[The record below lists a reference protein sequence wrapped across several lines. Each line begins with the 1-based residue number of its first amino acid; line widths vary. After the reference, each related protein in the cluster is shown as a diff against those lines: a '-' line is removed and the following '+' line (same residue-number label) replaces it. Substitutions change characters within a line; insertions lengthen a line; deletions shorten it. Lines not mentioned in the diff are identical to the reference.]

1 MEDMTQ
7 AAENIHT
14 DTPEAVTE
22 ETKTEGLAE
31 SAGKETGAPDAYDF
45 KGIVPDGEV
54 FDEEIAS
61 GFGNLCKEMNLTQEM
76 ASKMAE
82 YGFSYAG
89 RVKEAMEAAKE
100 AEVGA
105 WAEDTRRLLGSSF
118 DKTMGDYGRALVYLE
133 RENPDIRA
141 VLNSTGA
148 GNKAEVVKAFALLG
162 RLISEDP
169 GLTAG
174 KAASSK
180 DDLYPNTNFEAYR

>member
-1 MEDMTQ
+1 MGDLTETT
-7 AAENIHT
+7 ENIHT
-14 DTPEAVTE
+14 DTPENVETE
-22 ETKTEGLAE
+22 TAPEGLAE

-45 KGIVPDGEV
+45 QSVVPEGEV

-61 GFGNLCKEMNLTQEM
+61 GFGNLCKEMNLTQDM

-89 RVKEAMEAAKE
+89 RVKEAMEAARE
-100 AEVGA
+100 AEIGN
-105 WAEDTRRLLGSSF
+105 WAEDTRKALGSSF
-118 DKTMGDYGRALVYLE
+118 DQTMGDYGRALTYLE

>member
-1 MEDMTQ
+1 MADLTETT
-7 AAENIHT
+7 ENIHT
-14 DTPEAVTE
+14 DTPENVETE
-22 ETKTEGLAE
+22 TAPEGLAE
-31 SAGKETGAPDAYDF
+31 SAGKETGSPDAYDF
-45 KGIVPDGEV
+45 QGVVPEGEV

-61 GFGNLCKEMNLTQEM
+61 GFGNLCKEMNLTQDM

-89 RVKEAMEAAKE
+89 RVKEAMEAARE
-100 AEVGA
+100 AEIGN
-105 WAEDTRRLLGSSF
+105 WAEDTRKALGSSF
-118 DKTMGDYGRALVYLE
+118 DQTMGDYGRALTYLE

-174 KAASSK
+174 KAVSSK

>member
-1 MEDMTQ
+1 MPDLTETT
-7 AAENIHT
+7 ENIHT
-14 DTPEAVTE
+14 DTPENVETE
-22 ETKTEGLAE
+22 TAPEGLAE
-31 SAGKETGAPDAYDF
+31 SVGKETGAPDAYDF
-45 KGIVPDGEV
+45 QSVVPEGEV

-61 GFGNLCKEMNLTQEM
+61 GFGNLCKEMNLTQDM

-89 RVKEAMEAAKE
+89 RVKEAMEAARE
-100 AEVGA
+100 EEIGN
-105 WAEDTRRLLGSSF
+105 WAEDTRKALGSSF
-118 DKTMGDYGRALVYLE
+118 DQTMGDYGRALTYLE